1 MMQIPTEGLFYIA
14 TKEGIVPAPYLDP
27 VNIWTF
33 GIGHTNAAGAPDP
46 SQMERGMP
54 YDVEAAVRRAV
65 RLYQQRIQKYVNEV
79 LDAVTIPLQPH
90 ELSALVSFHY
100 NTGGITRSDGTK
112 RLNAGNKTGAW
123 DIYQQWNKGT
133 VNGQKVVLPGL
144 VNRRHSERNL
154 FFSGSYDLKP
164 IPVYRVGSDHKI
176 IYGSIVRSVNFE
188 EFKSLLDVTV
198 PIEKP
203 PKPDLWVELAKLIW
217 QLGVMFFTDTTPIK
231 PKPEGK
237 IVDRTPNGLP
247 VYATA
252 ADYPWNTQR
261 WPDFKPEE
269 FDCKGTGRIAL
280 DPLTLDKLQQLRT
293 TIGKPFYIVSG
304 YRSPE
309 HNRAVGGAPR
319 SKHMEGIAFDIDTT
333 RGINQERLKAEAE
346 RLGFNGIGT
355 YGNFIHID
363 TRQQKAR
370 W

>member
-1 MMQIPTEGLFYIA
+1 MRLPTEGLFYIGV
-14 TKEGIVPAPYLDP
+14 KEGLVPEPYLDP
-27 VNIWTF
+27 VNVWTF

-46 SQMERGMP
+46 SQMDRGMP
-54 YDVEAAVRRAV
+54 YDTEAAIRRAI
-65 RLYQQRIQKYVNEV
+65 RLYQQRIQRYVDEV
-79 LDAVTIPLQPH
+79 LEAVTVPLKPH

-100 NTGGITRSDGTK
+100 NTGGIKRSSGTPK
-112 RLNAGNKTGAW
+112 LNAGDRVGAW
-123 DIYQQWNKGT
+123 NIYSQWVNGT
-133 VNGQKVVLPGL
+133 VNGKKTVIGGL
-144 VNRRHSERNL
+144 VNRRKSERDL
-154 FFSGSYDLKP
+154 FFSGTYPHLWM
-164 IPVYRVGSDHKI
+164 PVWKVGPDNKI
-176 IYGSIVRSVNFE
+176 IYGEPLRRIGLE
-188 EFKSLLDVTV
+188 EFKTLLGVTEPV
-198 PIEKP
+198 EKP
-203 PKPDLWVELAKLIW
+203 PQPDLIVELVKLVW
-217 QLGVMFFTDTTPIK
+217 QLVVLFFTDRGVVQDK
-231 PKPEGK
+231 PAGK
-237 IVDRTPNGLP
+237 VVDRTPNGLP
-247 VYATA
+247 VYEKAS
-252 ADYPWNTQR
+252 DFPWNTQR

-280 DPLTLDKLQQLRT
+280 DPVTLDKLQQLRT
-293 TIGKPFYIVSG
+293 IIGKPFYIVSG